1 MINIT
6 TFINSFTFDDD
17 SLPTLIDKVKS
28 LIPSF
33 EASIIKNREESSVM
47 EFAGKKLHH
56 IKNCISAN
64 LENAIKLSKDY
75 GADMTFLIS
84 TYSQLAIIVDSEL
97 SFCESFGGIE
107 LRSNEQEEILP
118 NIQTIETP
126 MDSEE
131 GEIKGVE
138 GLAKA
143 LNIGKNKAQAILAS
157 KILTD
162 RGIAHKLGT
171 WHIDRKG
178 LKELLKKE
186 PMIFNEI
193 VCKR

>member
-1 MINIT
+1 M
-6 TFINSFTFDDD
+6 
-17 SLPTLIDKVKS
+17 K
-28 LIPSF
+28 
-33 EASIIKNREESSVM
+33 
-47 EFAGKKLHH
+47 
-56 IKNCISAN
+56 
-64 LENAIKLSKDY
+64 
-75 GADMTFLIS
+75 FLIS